1 MSKSIC
7 DMPMP
12 ALSDIIKAKKNLEKI
27 VKRTDLERS
36 KSFSNMVGAQVYLKL
51 ENLQSTGSF
60 KIRGAYNHISR
71 LGPEDKERGVLCAS
85 AGNHAQGVAYAAT
98 KLGVKSTIF
107 MPEFAP
113 PIKVIATRGYGANVI
128 LRGDSFNDA
137 YEAAMDYLEESGAVF
152 VHPYNH
158 PDIIA
163 GAGTIGLEIFE
174 QLDDIDMVFVPIG
187 GGGLISGIAIA
198 LKSMNPNIKVIGVE
212 AEGAHSMRVSL
223 DNGVLTPF
231 VSGNTIADGIAVKA
245 PGNLNFE
252 IVKKY
257 VDDVVVVNDNE
268 IAQVCFNLLQR
279 AKNLSEPSG
288 VASLAAILNK
298 KVDVENKNVV
308 AVISGGN
315 INTSIL
321 EQIIEKGVIAEGLR
335 ARIAVLIPDQAGM
348 LSKIISILE
357 KLRASIHDIEHE
369 RSITNVPV
377 GHVQVTIT
385 FNLQDSSQLKIL
397 GDELKAKGLPYKI
410 LR

>member
-1 MSKSIC
+1 MSINTC

-12 ALSDIIKAKKNLEKI
+12 VLSDIIKANKKLDKI

-36 KSFSNMVGAQVYLKL
+36 KSFSNMVNAQVFLKL

-60 KIRGAYNHISR
+60 KIRGAYYHISQ
-71 LGPEDKERGVLCAS
+71 LSPEDKKRGVLCAS

-98 KLGVKSTIF
+98 KLGVKSTVF

-113 PIKVIATRGYGANVI
+113 PIKVIATRSYGANVI
-128 LRGDSFNDA
+128 LKGDTFNDA
-137 YEAAMDYLEESGAVF
+137 YEAAMEYADKCGAVF

-163 GAGTIGLEIFE
+163 GTGTIGLEIFE
-174 QLDDIDMVFVPIG
+174 QLDNIDMVFVPVG

-198 LKSMNPNIKVIGVE
+198 LKSMNPNIKIIGVE

-223 DNGVLTPF
+223 DNGKLTPF

-268 IAQVCFNLLQR
+268 IAQACYIMLQR

-298 KVDVENKNVV
+298 KVNVKNKNVV

-321 EQIIEKGVIAEGLR
+321 EQIIEKGVIGQGLR

-348 LSKIISILE
+348 LSQIIRILE

-385 FNLQDSSQLKIL
+385 FNLQDTSQLEIVGK
-397 GDELKAKGLPYKI
+397 ELKSRGLQYRI
-410 LR
+410 LK

>member
-1 MSKSIC
+1 MGNDIC

-12 ALSDIIKAKKNLEKI
+12 VLSDIIKAKKNLEKI
-27 VKRTDLERS
+27 VKHTDLERS
-36 KSFSNMVGAQVYLKL
+36 KSFSNMVNAQVYLKL

-60 KIRGAYNHISR
+60 KIRGAYNHISQ
-71 LGPEDKERGVLCAS
+71 LSPEDKKRGVLCAS

-98 KLGVKSTIF
+98 KLGVKSTVF

-113 PIKVIATRGYGANVI
+113 PIKVIATRNYGANVI
-128 LRGDSFNDA
+128 LKGDTFNDA
-137 YEAAMDYLEESGAVF
+137 YEAAMEYADKCGAVF

-158 PDIIA
+158 PHIIA
-163 GAGTIGLEIFE
+163 GTGTIGLEIFE
-174 QLDDIDMVFVPIG
+174 QLDNIDMVFVPVG

-198 LKSMNPNIKVIGVE
+198 LKSMNPSIKIIGVE

-223 DNGVLTPF
+223 DNDKLTPF

-257 VDDVVVVNDNE
+257 VDDVVVVSDNE
-268 IAQVCFNLLQR
+268 IAQACYNLLQR

-298 KVDVENKNVV
+298 KVDVEDKNVV

-321 EQIIEKGVIAEGLR
+321 EQIIEKGVIGEGLR
-335 ARIAVLIPDQAGM
+335 ATIAVLIPDQAGM
-348 LSKIISILE
+348 LSKIITILE

-377 GHVQVTIT
+377 GYVQVTIT
-385 FNLQDSSQLKIL
+385 FNLQDTSQLKIL
-397 GDELKAKGLPYKI
+397 GNELKARGLQCKI
-410 LR
+410 LK

>member
-1 MSKSIC
+1 MSKTSC
-7 DMPMP
+7 DWSSP
-12 ALSDIIKAKKNLEKI
+12 ALSDIIKAKKLLEKI

-36 KSFSNMVGAQVYLKL
+36 KSFSNMVNAQVYLKL

-71 LGPEDKERGVLCAS
+71 LSPEDKKRGVLCAS
-85 AGNHAQGVAYAAT
+85 AGNHAQGVAYAAS

-113 PIKVIATRGYGANVI
+113 PIKVIATRSYGANVI
-128 LRGDSFNDA
+128 LKGDSFNDA
-137 YEAAMDYLEESGAVF
+137 YEAAMEYLDESGAVF

-158 PDIIA
+158 PDIIS

-198 LKSMNPNIKVIGVE
+198 LKSMNPNIKIIGVE

-268 IAQVCFNLLQR
+268 KLVGTLRCCLLSRNLKQ
-279 AKNLSEPSG
+279 
-288 VASLAAILNK
+288 
-298 KVDVENKNVV
+298 
-308 AVISGGN
+308 
-315 INTSIL
+315 
-321 EQIIEKGVIAEGLR
+321 KGR
-335 ARIAVLIPDQAGM
+335 CC
-348 LSKIISILE
+348 K
-357 KLRASIHDIEHE
+357 
-369 RSITNVPV
+369 
-377 GHVQVTIT
+377 
-385 FNLQDSSQLKIL
+385 
-397 GDELKAKGLPYKI
+397 
-410 LR
+410 